1 MKWLF
6 QQKVQSFLGVDLGTG
21 GIKMVELFNEKGR
34 GRLLTYA
41 FTERMPDSHALQ
53 MLETPKETSAL
64 IAKMVKQSKVKTKS
78 VIAALPASQV
88 WSVVVTVPA
97 VSDKERKELIEL
109 QARKFIPVPLEELA
123 LDYKIV
129 PPLDAALLPAQ
140 AVAADA
146 KKSMKSSQVLLTGA
160 KKSLVQQYASLF
172 SQAGL
177 SLVSLETEAF
187 ALVRSL
193 IGKDRATTMIVDIG
207 AMVTSMLIV
216 ESGVPIVSRNLDIG
230 GAMLTKTLAKQLG
243 ADVAVAER
251 MKLDMRGVAQ
261 GEMPPAF
268 VQTLAPLV
276 NELRYSINLYTRPQ
290 DGQSMKSIE
299 KIILTGGTA
308 LLPSFAEYIHGQLGI
323 KTYVGDPW
331 ARLMYPSD
339 LRGLLDEIGPR
350 FSVAIGLAMRDL
362 E

>member
-1 MKWLF
+1 
-6 QQKVQSFLGVDLGTG
+6 
-21 GIKMVELFNEKGR
+21 
-34 GRLLTYA
+34 
-41 FTERMPDSHALQ
+41 
-53 MLETPKETSAL
+53 
-64 IAKMVKQSKVKTKS
+64 
-78 VIAALPASQV
+78 
-88 WSVVVTVPA
+88 
-97 VSDKERKELIEL
+97 
-109 QARKFIPVPLEELA
+109 
-123 LDYKIV
+123 
-129 PPLDAALLPAQ
+129 
-140 AVAADA
+140 
-146 KKSMKSSQVLLTGA
+146 
-160 KKSLVQQYASLF
+160 
-172 SQAGL
+172 
-177 SLVSLETEAF
+177 
-187 ALVRSL
+187 VRSL

-216 ESGVPIVSRNLDIG
+216 ESGVPIVNRNLDIG
-230 GAMLTKTLAKQLG
+230 GAMLTKTLAKQLN
-243 ADVAVAER
+243 AEVSVAER

-261 GEMPPAF
+261 GEMPPSF

>member
-1 MKWLF
+1 M
-6 QQKVQSFLGVDLGTG
+6 QSFLGVDLGTG

-41 FTERMPDSHALQ
+41 FTERIPDSHALQ
-53 MLETPKETSAL
+53 MLETPKETAAL
-64 IAKMVKQSKVKTKS
+64 MAKMVKQSKVKTRS

-123 LDYKIV
+123 LDYKVV
-129 PPLDAALLPAQ
+129 PPLDAALLPPGSI
-140 AVAADA
+140 DEA
-146 KKSMKSSQVLLTGA
+146 KRSGKSSQVLLTGA

-172 SQAGL
+172 TQAGL

-230 GAMLTKTLAKQLG
+230 GAMLTRTLAKQLN
-243 ADVAVAER
+243 ADISIAER
-251 MKLDMRGVAQ
+251 MKLDMRGVSQ
-261 GEMPPAF
+261 GEMPPSF

-290 DGQSMKSIE
+290 DGQSMKAIE